1 MGRPCLLLGTQEKLI
16 VYLAVRGAIP
26 VLDPTRDYALAGGL
40 MSYGTDFRDSYRQ
53 CGIYAG
59 RVIRG
64 EKPADLPV
72 QLSTKFEFVV
82 NLKAVKAL
90 GLSVPNSNAIA
101 GQRGDRIRVLLC
113 CDCSRPVMAHRV
125 ISLPRTNSAA
135 LRRTRDRRAAAPCLS
150 E

>member
-16 VYLAVRGAIP
+16 VDLAARGAIP
-26 VLDPTRDYALAGGL
+26 VLYPTRDYALAGGL

-82 NLKAVKAL
+82 SLKAAKAL

-113 CDCSRPVMAHRV
+113 CDCSRPLLAPNRR
-125 ISLPRTNSAA
+125 LERA
-135 LRRTRDRRAAAPCLS
+135 LRCPVLRDKQT
-150 E
+150 